1 MNPGTTASQ
10 RLYQYADYVVAYEKS
25 YAELALGK
33 LPGGNL
39 VKKAA
44 IIVHSFPSS
53 TRTLTTVLRNLV
65 PKYAAV
71 YVTNLQLADEDGA
84 SFSPFL
90 TYLFLALFLPSIPPF
105 SCDPP
110 FSILTLPPPTVYA
123 SFGSNWAD
131 FVKQYAAFNVR
142 ATVAKARRALDLK

>member
-53 TRTLTTVLRNLV
+53 TRTLSTVLRNLV

-71 YVTNLQLADEDGA
+71 YITNLQLADEDGA
-84 SFSPFL
+84 SFSPLL
-90 TYLFLALFLPSIPPF
+90 TYLFLALSAFHPPFLP
-105 SCDPP
+105 CA
-110 FSILTLPPPTVYA
+110 LPSP
-123 SFGSNWAD
+123 S
-131 FVKQYAAFNVR
+131 
-142 ATVAKARRALDLK
+142 